1 MTMPASSAS
10 DPYGAIA
17 EVATDE
23 ARLAA
28 IVKSSTD
35 AVYSRDAGGLIR
47 TWNPA
52 AERLYGYA
60 AHEIIGR
67 PVSTLVPDG
76 AKAEER
82 LIHRRVFSGER
93 LEHYDADRV
102 RKDGSI
108 VNVEITV
115 SPIFDD
121 HGRVIE
127 ASTVARDVTERKRAE
142 ALTARFVANAAHELR
157 TPLTALSA
165 LASALARRWDTMGVD
180 HRRELFDAMERQGER
195 ARLLVNNLLELSQL
209 ESGRLKVDP
218 VPIDA
223 AEAAE
228 RAAELAPPP
237 DGVSL
242 DVSVRE
248 ARGVPAWADPLRLQ
262 QVLTNLLTNAYKY
275 GGPNVRVEARDD
287 ELGVQLAVAD
297 DGPGLPEE
305 LIAVAFEPF
314 TRGGK
319 TGSAA
324 GSGLGLA
331 ICRATLEA
339 FGGTISYEPEPSGG
353 ARFVVTLSPPQ

>member
-142 ALTARFVANAAHELR
+142 AITA
-157 TPLTALSA
+157 
-165 LASALARRWDTMGVD
+165 
-180 HRRELFDAMERQGER
+180 
-195 ARLLVNNLLELSQL
+195 
-209 ESGRLKVDP
+209 
-218 VPIDA
+218 
-223 AEAAE
+223 
-228 RAAELAPPP
+228 
-237 DGVSL
+237 
-242 DVSVRE
+242 
-248 ARGVPAWADPLRLQ
+248 
-262 QVLTNLLTNAYKY
+262 
-275 GGPNVRVEARDD
+275 
-287 ELGVQLAVAD
+287 
-297 DGPGLPEE
+297 
-305 LIAVAFEPF
+305 
-314 TRGGK
+314 
-319 TGSAA
+319 
-324 GSGLGLA
+324 
-331 ICRATLEA
+331 
-339 FGGTISYEPEPSGG
+339 
-353 ARFVVTLSPPQ
+353 